1 MAGGERHYV
10 RLVRK
15 DDTFSEVG
23 KTVERNGVAQMGR
36 VGVGG
41 GTL

>member
-1 MAGGERHYV
+1 MEGGERHYV

-15 DDTFSEVG
+15 KDPFREVR
-23 KTVERNGVAQMGR
+23 KTVERSGVVQMVRDGIR
-36 VGVGG
+36 G